1 VPIIL
6 DRGAPE
12 DLRTMLATIAS
23 SSITVLALVLSLT
36 LVTISLAGTQFGPRL
51 VRMFLQSRSLK
62 LVVSLYAGLFVY
74 AIMVLDSLNT
84 SEVPS
89 RRLIPDVGATV
100 SLVVAVAAVMALIWS
115 VHDIAWSLQMAR
127 LVSVIAESLDNTVA
141 ALKTEISHAAPVAI
155 LSTWRPNGSGSDRPW
170 SRACPWCPRSPGT
183 SSRSSMRR

>member
-1 VPIIL
+1 MTDRPAAMVTAWFAELLTSFVDQRIDRSGIKLPIIL

-23 SSITVLALVLSLT
+23 SSITILALVLSLT
-36 LVTISLAGTQFGPRL
+36 LVTISLSGTQFGPRL
-51 VRMFLQSRSLK
+51 VRMFLHSRSLK

-89 RRLIPDVGATV
+89 RRLIPDIGDRQ
-100 SLVVAVAAVMALIWS
+100 SG
-115 VHDIAWSLQMAR
+115 
-127 LVSVIAESLDNTVA
+127 
-141 ALKTEISHAAPVAI
+141 
-155 LSTWRPNGSGSDRPW
+155 GSRRCGHGGSDRPR

-183 SSRSSMRR
+183 SSRSSTRR